1 MQTITCLFE
10 RIKKAFY
17 LPRRRGKKYCMQQM
31 ESLVE
36 YGSRRVIIT
45 ITAIFCALLEI
56 VDTTIVNVALNDMR
70 GSLGATL
77 TEVAWVITAYAIGNV
92 IIVPMTSWLSVQFG
106 RRNYFA
112 ASIILF
118 TVCSFLCGN
127 ASGIWE
133 LVLFRFL
140 QGLGGGA
147 LLVTSQTIITES
159 YPPEKRSMA
168 QAIYG
173 LGVIIGPTLGPP
185 LGGYIVDHASWPY
198 IFYINIPIGVIA
210 TLLTLQF
217 VRSPK
222 YGEKSTG
229 SDIDWLGI
237 GLLALTVGSLQ
248 YVLEKGQD
256 DDWFNSSAILYLA
269 VAAFLGL
276 FFFIWRETSFKNPIV
291 ELRVLKN
298 GNLRVGTILSFI
310 MGFGLY
316 GSTFIIPLYTQSI
329 LGWTAQQAGM
339 LMVPAALTTAVM
351 MPMIGKLL
359 QKGVPQQYLVAG
371 GMLLFSIFTFWG
383 YFILTPDT
391 DSDAFFWMLIVRGL
405 GMGMLFIPITAL
417 SLSTLK
423 GQQIGQGAAFTGMMR
438 QLGGSF
444 GVALITTF
452 MARQNM
458 VHRSDLVSK
467 LDVSNPAVQQRVQ
480 ALQHSFINK
489 GMNADVALKSS
500 YSSLDHMVTKQ
511 AAVLSYM
518 DVFFYLGLIFLICVP
533 FVIMVKGNKAK
544 KIDLGEAM
552 H

>member
-1 MQTITCLFE
+1 
-10 RIKKAFY
+10 
-17 LPRRRGKKYCMQQM
+17 MQQM

-36 YGSRRVIIT
+36 YGPRRVIIT

-56 VDTTIVNVALNDMR
+56 VDTTIVNVAMKDIQ
-70 GSLGATL
+70 GTVGATL
-77 TEVAWVITAYAIGNV
+77 NEAAWVITAYAIGNV
-92 IIVPMTSWLSVQFG
+92 IIVPMTSWLSQQFG

-127 ASGIWE
+127 ATGIWE
-133 LVLFRFL
+133 LVAFRFL

-159 YPPEKRSMA
+159 YPVEKRSMA

-198 IFYINIPIGVIA
+198 IFYINIPIGIIA
-210 TLLTLQF
+210 CLLTLQY
-217 VRSPK
+217 VRSPQ
-222 YGEKSTG
+222 YGKKSAMA
-229 SDIDWLGI
+229 DVDWLGI
-237 GLLALTVGSLQ
+237 GLLAIAVGSLQ
-248 YVLEKGQD
+248 YVLEKGQE
-256 DDWFNSSAILYLA
+256 DDWFNSSTIIFLCITS
-269 VAAFLGL
+269 FLGL
-276 FFFIWRETSFKNPIV
+276 YFFIWRQLTFRNPVV

-316 GSTFIIPLYTQSI
+316 GSTFIIPLYTQTI
-329 LGWTAQQAGM
+329 LGWTAYESGL

-351 MPMIGKLL
+351 MPIIGKLL
-359 QKGVPQQYLVAG
+359 QKGVPQQYLVAA
-371 GMLLFSIFTFWG
+371 GMILFSIFTIWG
-383 YFILTPDT
+383 YFIMTPDT
-391 DSDAFFWMLIVRGL
+391 SSDDFFWMLIVRGL

-444 GVALITTF
+444 GIALITTF
-452 MARQNM
+452 LSRQ
-458 VHRSDLVSK
+458 VAKHRADLVPY
-467 LDVSNPAVQQRVQ
+467 LDTSRLNVQQQ
-480 ALQHSFINK
+480 LK
-489 GMNADVALKSS
+489 GMQQAFISKGFAVDESLRKAYAAL
-500 YSSLDHMVTKQ
+500 DGRVMKQ
-511 AAVLSYM
+511 ASVMGYM
-518 DVFFYLGLIFLICVP
+518 DVFLYLGVMFLICVP
-533 FVIMVKGNKAK
+533 FVLMVRGNKK
-544 KIDLGEAM
+544 RKIDLSEAM